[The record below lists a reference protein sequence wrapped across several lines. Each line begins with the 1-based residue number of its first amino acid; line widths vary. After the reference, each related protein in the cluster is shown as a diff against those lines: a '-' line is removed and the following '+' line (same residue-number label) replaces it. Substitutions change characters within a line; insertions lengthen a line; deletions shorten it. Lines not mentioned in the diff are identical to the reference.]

1 MSRNRQSIVWEGP
14 CSTCGR
20 PARLTFVPRDEKTVL
35 CSDCH
40 HQRQGRKPSPGG
52 ARSKPQLPEGYLQL
66 GYFDREGHLRK
77 EILIDEA
84 RAVAEVLVQAD
95 LAAVKLQSLY
105 NRVRILRDR
114 LNQSGNFVALNSAIH
129 SLLIDAVD
137 STGRGV
143 TPNVFLQFVERNV
156 ERAAVDA
163 ASFKEGFV
171 EHLRAVRAWYL
182 LARNKS
188 QYR

>member
-1 MSRNRQSIVWEGP
+1 MSRNRQSIVWEGT

-20 PARLTFVPRDEKTVL
+20 PARLPFVPRDEKNVL

-40 HQRQGRKPSPGG
+40 RERQGKKPAPGG
-52 ARSKPQLPEGYLQL
+52 ARSEQHLPEGYLRL
-66 GYFDREGHLRK
+66 GYFDSEGNLRK
-77 EILIDEA
+77 EVLIDEA
-84 RAVAEVLVQAD
+84 RAVAEVLVKAE

-114 LNQSGNFVALNSAIH
+114 LNQSGDFAALNPDIH

-143 TPNVFLQFVERNV
+143 TPNVFLQFVECNV
-156 ERAAVDA
+156 ERAAIDSK
-163 ASFKEGFV
+163 SFKDGFV

-188 QYR
+188 QSR